1 MSDALVYEA
10 VSFAARAHQ
19 GQFRKDG
26 RTPYVAHVMRVGL
39 VVRDV
44 FGIADPDVLA
54 AALLH
59 DTIEDTP
66 TDYDDIAEA
75 FGPRVAGWVGTLT
88 KDMRLPE
95 PEREAA
101 YAAVLAASPWQ
112 VRAVK
117 LADVYD
123 NLADSR
129 TLTAGQQQR
138 QTAKA
143 AAMLAVLKSGLPAEL
158 VAAFA
163 VVESR
168 LERSA
173 LAE

>member
-1 MSDALVYEA
+1 VSDVMVYEA

-26 RTPYVAHVMRVGL
+26 RTPYAAHVMRVCL

-54 AALLH
+54 TALLH

-66 TDYDDIAEA
+66 TDYDDLAAA
-75 FGPRVAGWVGTLT
+75 FGPRVAEWVGALT

-101 YAAVLAASPWQ
+101 YEAVLARSPWQ
-112 VRAVK
+112 VQAVK

-123 NLADSR
+123 NLADGRSR
-129 TLTAGQQQR
+129 PG
-138 QTAKA
+138 KSA
-143 AAMLAVLKSGLPAEL
+143 AILAALRPGLPAIL
-158 VAAFA
+158 AAAFA
-163 VVESR
+163 AVESR
-168 LERSA
+168 LSRSA
-173 LAE
+173 YAE